1 MSSQLDEVRP
11 AVTTGRR
18 FSPSRNAPALARRF
32 ARGYLADAG
41 ADARC
46 QQITELLVSELVT
59 NALVHAHTTARLWIT
74 LTEDTVR
81 VEVTDDGPGE
91 PVLKDPGPD
100 GGYGLW
106 LTDMLARFWGVTH
119 RADSRDKTVWCT
131 VPLTVAGA
139 APAPGPALRAQLN

>member
-1 MSSQLDEVRP
+1 MMSPQLDQARR
-11 AVTTGRR
+11 ASATGRW

-46 QQITELLVSELVT
+46 QHITELLVSELVT
-59 NALVHAHTTARLWIT
+59 NALVHAHSTARLWIT
-74 LTEDTVR
+74 LTDGTAR

-91 PVLKDPGPD
+91 PTLKDPGPD

-106 LTDMLARFWGVTH
+106 LTDMLASFWGVA
-119 RADSRDKTVWCT
+119 RAAGGPAKTVWFA
-131 VPLTVAGA
+131 VPLTASSG
-139 APAPGPALRAQLN
+139 